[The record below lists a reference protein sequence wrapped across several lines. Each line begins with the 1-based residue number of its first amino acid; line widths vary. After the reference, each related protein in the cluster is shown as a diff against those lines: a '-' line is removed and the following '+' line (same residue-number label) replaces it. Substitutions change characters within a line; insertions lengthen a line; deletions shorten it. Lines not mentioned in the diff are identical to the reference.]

1 MSSRLC
7 RAPSI
12 GARPGWR
19 CIVLL
24 MVLSGAGGRALA
36 ADLATPS
43 HAYSGSRFDY
53 VVRRGDTI
61 PPVSIYGF
69 HSHGC
74 IRLHPDAAERLYGQV
89 SLGETVIIVYE
100 PALIARFADGRI
112 HVEVHRDAYRKNADT
127 LATLKRMAD
136 EQGLAPWIDWRKVQ
150 AAVSE
155 KAGAMRDVTRRPL
168 PMNGSG
174 K

>member
-1 MSSRLC
+1 M
-7 RAPSI
+7 
-12 GARPGWR
+12 
-19 CIVLL
+19 
-24 MVLSGAGGRALA
+24 
-36 ADLATPS
+36 
-43 HAYSGSRFDY
+43 
-53 VVRRGDTI
+53 VRRGDTI

-74 IRLHPDAAERLYGQV
+74 IRLHPDDAQRLYGQV

-112 HVEVHRDAYRKNADT
+112 HVEVHRNAYRKNADT

-136 EQGLAPWIDWRKVQ
+136 EQGLAPWIDWRKVKV
-150 AAVSE
+150 AVSE

>member
-1 MSSRLC
+1 
-7 RAPSI
+7 
-12 GARPGWR
+12 
-19 CIVLL
+19 
-24 MVLSGAGGRALA
+24 
-36 ADLATPS
+36 
-43 HAYSGSRFDY
+43 
-53 VVRRGDTI
+53 
-61 PPVSIYGF
+61 VSIYGF

-74 IRLHPDAAERLYGQV
+74 IRLHPDDAQRLYGQV

-112 HVEVHRDAYRKNADT
+112 HVEVHRDAYRKDADT

-136 EQGLAPWIDWRKVQ
+136 EQGLAPWIDWRKVKV
-150 AAVSE
+150 AVSE